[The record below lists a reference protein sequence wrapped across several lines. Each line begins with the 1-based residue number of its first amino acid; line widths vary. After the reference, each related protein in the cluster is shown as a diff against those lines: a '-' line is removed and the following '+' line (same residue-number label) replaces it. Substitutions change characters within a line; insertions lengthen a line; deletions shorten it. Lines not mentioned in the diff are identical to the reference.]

1 MDAVSKPEGA
11 VDGCNHI
18 GGFGKVTTLYARTV
32 ITMSVYPK
40 TGSSGSASFVWIVSR
55 CFSTLHVSP
64 SAPIL
69 TP

>member
-1 MDAVSKPEGA
+1 MDAVSKPLGA

-18 GGFGKVTTLYARTV
+18 GGLGKTTTLCARTV
-32 ITMSVYPK
+32 ITVPVYPK

-64 SAPIL
+64 PALIL